1 MQSSAVFRHYAQE
14 CLRVAGVIGS
24 QEEREVL
31 VGMAARLHAMA
42 QEREREERA
51 SSDPFT
57 GTADHCRQANLESAG

>member
-51 SSDPFT
+51 SSDP
-57 GTADHCRQANLESAG
+57 TADHFRQASLESAG